1 MVVMIVRP
9 VQAVSGR
16 LEMPGDKSISHRAAI
31 LASLAEGATDIA
43 NFAPGEDCRRTLECL
58 AASGVEIEQ
67 RPEGIVRVH
76 GRGFRRLREPSGP
89 LDCGNS
95 GTTMR
100 LMAGLLAGA
109 GFGSLLLGDASL
121 SSRPMGRV
129 IEPLG
134 EMGARID
141 QVAGGL
147 RIHPSPQLRGIR
159 YRMPV
164 ASAQVKSS
172 LLIAALHAEGSTEVI
187 EPVPTRDHTERL
199 LEYLGLNVGFAQ
211 GPSGESCITAE
222 GGSRLAAR
230 DLSVPGDISSAA
242 CFIAAAA
249 MLPGSRLTLRDVGL
263 NPTRT
268 QFIRL
273 LQNAGVDIA
282 ISSRSVS
289 HEPVGDLDI
298 TADTEYR
305 LAEPFVIDGP
315 DVAGLID
322 ELPILAVLSTQL
334 AGMRLRGASEL
345 RAKESD
351 RITSVVEN
359 LGRMGARI
367 DECEDGFDVKPSK
380 LNAAELDAF
389 GDHRIVMAFAIAA
402 LAAEG
407 PSHIRDAEA
416 CAVSFPGFFDA
427 LEAIAVR

>member
-9 VQAVSGR
+9 ARAVNGR

-31 LASLAEGATDIA
+31 LASLAEGATAIT
-43 NFAPGEDCRRTLECL
+43 NFAPGDDCRRTLECL
-58 AASGVEIEQ
+58 AALGAEIEQ

-76 GRGFRRLREPSGP
+76 GRGFHRLREPSGP

-109 GFGSLLLGDASL
+109 GFGSLLVGDDSL
-121 SSRPMGRV
+121 SSRPMARV
-129 IEPLG
+129 IEPLA
-134 EMGARID
+134 EMGARIN
-141 QVAGGL
+141 QLGGGL
-147 RIHPSPQLRGIR
+147 QIHASEQLHGIR

-164 ASAQVKSS
+164 ASAQVKSAV
-172 LLIAALHAEGSTEVI
+172 LIAALHSEGSTEVI
-187 EPVPTRDHTERL
+187 EPVRTRDHTERL
-199 LEYLGLNVGFAQ
+199 FEYLGVSVSFDQ
-211 GPSGESCITAE
+211 GPSGDLFITVQ
-222 GGSRLAAR
+222 GGARLAAR

-242 CFIAAAA
+242 YFVAAAA

-273 LQNAGVDIA
+273 LQNAGIDIG
-282 ISSRSVS
+282 ISGRSVS
-289 HEPVGDLDI
+289 HEPVGDLNI

-305 LAEPFVIDGP
+305 RAEPFVIDGP

-322 ELPILAVLSTQL
+322 ELPILAVLSTQF

-359 LGRMGARI
+359 LTRMGAQI
-367 DECEDGFDVKPSK
+367 EECEDGFDVGPSK
-380 LNAAELDAF
+380 LKGADLDTF
-389 GDHRIVMAFAIAA
+389 GDHRIAMAFAIAA
-402 LAAEG
+402 LAADG

-427 LEAIAVR
+427 LESIAVR